1 MDHTFLMEI
10 IDRISLGEEKE
21 EEEGEE
27 GGEGGRERSGG
38 GGERGDC

>member
-10 IDRISLGEEKE
+10 VNCISLGEEKE

-27 GGEGGRERSGG
+27 GGEGWREGSGG
-38 GGERGDC
+38 GGREDC